1 MINRFF
7 KVMCLAG
14 VVLPIFASTPL
25 EAQLAESAL
34 GPVQLVRSLESLQDD
49 IASGQPGA
57 LQMQPRVLADIGQ
70 KFLSED
76 PSTWEN
82 AQNTFAALT
91 YLFNGGNP
99 DVVETILKNA
109 PDGIVPKNY
118 IDGARA
124 YAHHKK
130 DRFLKAF
137 DNLPED
143 DSEIPAALLL
153 SITLSTV
160 ADMAEASP
168 EKASDRLNWVRL
180 AAPGSL
186 FEEAAIRRQIKVA
199 SMTGDLKLLRLLTR
213 NYVTRFSKSPY
224 ANEFWR
230 DFATTLPLMDNRLDD
245 QQLSEFI
252 NFAPKTIQLVIY
264 LKISRTALI
273 DARMA
278 RAHFGAE
285 KALDIAHS
293 LNVNDASARL
303 YYAASSVGSTAA
315 EDAGEMLKT
324 ISVNE
329 LPEKDRPLLMAA
341 KAVAK
346 GVVLDTSILPK
357 QTDDDD
363 EEDDD
368 DQSGLKE
375 AVGVPVDQVG
385 TKTNEPLPMP
395 TNSASGKQDEQK
407 TSGEIDQFM
416 QQTQKKID
424 DVDKLLEKK

>member
-1 MINRFF
+1 MTNRFF

-14 VVLPIFASTPL
+14 AVLPIFASTPL

-70 KFLSED
+70 KFLNED

-82 AQNTFAALT
+82 AQNIFAALT
-91 YLFNGGNP
+91 YLFNG
-99 DVVETILKNA
+99 
-109 PDGIVPKNY
+109 
-118 IDGARA
+118 
-124 YAHHKK
+124 
-130 DRFLKAF
+130 
-137 DNLPED
+137 
-143 DSEIPAALLL
+143 AALLL

-245 QQLSEFI
+245 QQLSEFV
-252 NFAPKTIQLVIY
+252 NYAPQTIQLVIY

-273 DARMA
+273 DARMS

-293 LNVNDASARL
+293 LNVSDASARL

-324 ISVNE
+324 ISVND

-357 QTDDDD
+357 QTDND

-385 TKTNEPLPMP
+385 TKTNEPLPTP

>member
-109 PDGIVPKNY
+109 PDGIIPKNY

-130 DRFLKAF
+130 NRFLKAF

-168 EKASDRLNWVRL
+168 EKASERLNWVRL

-357 QTDDDD
+357 QTDDD

>member
-1 MINRFF
+1 MTNRFF

-14 VVLPIFASTPL
+14 AVLPIFASTPL

-70 KFLSED
+70 KFLNED

-82 AQNTFAALT
+82 AQNIFAALT

-109 PDGIVPKNY
+109 PDGIIPKNY

-130 DRFLKAF
+130 DRFLRAF

-245 QQLSEFI
+245 QQLSEFV
-252 NFAPKTIQLVIY
+252 NYAPQTIQLVIY

-273 DARMA
+273 DARMS

-293 LNVNDASARL
+293 LNVSDASARL

-324 ISVNE
+324 ISVND

-357 QTDDDD
+357 QTDND

-385 TKTNEPLPMP
+385 TKTNEPLPTP

>member
-7 KVMCLAG
+7 KMICLAG
-14 VVLPIFASTPL
+14 VALPLIVSTPL
-25 EAQLAESAL
+25 EAQMTESAL

-70 KFLSED
+70 KFLTED

-82 AQNTFAALT
+82 AQNLFAALT

-99 DVVETILKNA
+99 SVVETILKNA
-109 PDGIVPKNY
+109 PDGIIPKNY
-118 IDGARA
+118 IDGALA
-124 YAHHKK
+124 YSHHKK
-130 DRFLKAF
+130 DRFLRAF

-160 ADMAEASP
+160 ADLTEASP
-168 EKASDRLNWVRL
+168 EKASARLNWVRL

-186 FEEAAIRRQIKVA
+186 FEEAAIRRQVRVA
-199 SMTGDLKLLRLLTR
+199 TMMGDVKLLRLLTR

-230 DFATTLPLMDNRLDD
+230 DFATSLPMMDSRFND
-245 QQLSEFI
+245 QELSEFVGY
-252 NFAPKTIQLVIY
+252 APKQIQLVIY
-264 LKISRTALI
+264 LKISRAALI
-273 DARMA
+273 EARMP

-285 KALDIAHS
+285 KALDLTQA
-293 LNVNDASARL
+293 LNVDDSSARL

-324 ISVNE
+324 ISVDN

-346 GVVLDTSILPK
+346 GVVLDTNILPK
-357 QTDDDD
+357 QQNEDEDPD
-363 EEDDD
+363 EE
-368 DQSGLKE
+368 QPALKE
-375 AVGVPVDQVG
+375 AVGVPLDQVG
-385 TKTNEPLPMP
+385 KKTTEPLPMP
-395 TNSASGKQDEQK
+395 TENASGKVDVKK
-407 TSGEIDQFM
+407 TSSEIDQFM
-416 QQTQKKID
+416 QQTQKKIS

>member
-1 MINRFF
+1 MTNRFF
-7 KVMCLAG
+7 KMICLAG
-14 VVLPIFASTPL
+14 VALPLLTSTPL
-25 EAQLAESAL
+25 QAQLAESSL
-34 GPVQLVRSLESLQDD
+34 GPVQLIRSLESLQDD

-357 QTDDDD
+357 QTDDD

>member
-14 VVLPIFASTPL
+14 VILPIFASTPL

-357 QTDDDD
+357 QTDDD

>member
-109 PDGIVPKNY
+109 PDGIIPKNY

-130 DRFLKAF
+130 NRFLKAF

-357 QTDDDD
+357 QTDDD

-395 TNSASGKQDEQK
+395 TNSASGKHDEQK

>member
-168 EKASDRLNWVRL
+168 EKASERLNWVRL

-357 QTDDDD
+357 QTDDD

>member
-1 MINRFF
+1 MTNRFF
-7 KVMCLAG
+7 KMICLAG
-14 VVLPIFASTPL
+14 VALPLLTSTPL
-25 EAQLAESAL
+25 QAQLAESSL
-34 GPVQLVRSLESLQDD
+34 GPVQLIRSLESLQDD

-70 KFLSED
+70 KFLKED

-82 AQNTFAALT
+82 AQNIFAALT

-109 PDGIVPKNY
+109 PDGIIPKNY

-130 DRFLKAF
+130 NRFLKAF

-168 EKASDRLNWVRL
+168 EKASERLNWVRL

-199 SMTGDLKLLRLLTR
+199 SMTGDIKLLRLLTR
-213 NYVTRFSKSPY
+213 NYVTRFSRSPY

-230 DFATTLPLMDNRLDD
+230 DFATTLPSLDNRLND
-245 QQLSEFI
+245 QQLTEFV

-285 KALDIAHS
+285 KAIDIAHS
-293 LNVNDASARL
+293 LNVSDASARL

-315 EDAGEMLKT
+315 EDAGAMLKT

-341 KAVAK
+341 QAVAK

-357 QTDDDD
+357 QTDSD

-368 DQSGLKE
+368 QSALKE

-385 TKTNEPLPMP
+385 TKTNEPLPTP
-395 TNSASGKQDEQK
+395 TNTTSGKKDEQK
-407 TSGEIDQFM
+407 ISGEIDQFM

>member
-34 GPVQLVRSLESLQDD
+34 GPVQLVRSLENLQDD

-357 QTDDDD
+357 QTDDD

>member
-252 NFAPKTIQLVIY
+252 NYAPKTIQLVIY

-357 QTDDDD
+357 QTDDD

>member
-99 DVVETILKNA
+99 DVVETILKNV

-357 QTDDDD
+357 QTDDD

>member
-252 NFAPKTIQLVIY
+252 NFAPKTIQLFIY

-357 QTDDDD
+357 QTDDD

>member
-7 KVMCLAG
+7 KVMCLTGAI
-14 VVLPIFASTPL
+14 LPIFASTPL

-99 DVVETILKNA
+99 DVVETILKNV

-357 QTDDDD
+357 QTDDD

>member
-1 MINRFF
+1 MTNRFF
-7 KVMCLAG
+7 KMICLAG
-14 VVLPIFASTPL
+14 VALPLLTSTPL
-25 EAQLAESAL
+25 QAQLAESSL
-34 GPVQLVRSLESLQDD
+34 GPVQLIRSLESLQDD

-70 KFLSED
+70 KFLKED

-82 AQNTFAALT
+82 AQNIFAALT

-109 PDGIVPKNY
+109 PDGIIPKNY

-130 DRFLKAF
+130 NRFLKAF

-357 QTDDDD
+357 QTDDD

>member
-357 QTDDDD
+357 QTDDD